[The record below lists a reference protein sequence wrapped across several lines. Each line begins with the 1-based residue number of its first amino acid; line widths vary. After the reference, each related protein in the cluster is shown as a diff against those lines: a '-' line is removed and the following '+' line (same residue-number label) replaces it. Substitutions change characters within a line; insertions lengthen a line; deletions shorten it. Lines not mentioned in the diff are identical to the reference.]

1 MNNFFQS
8 SSSPAVKA
16 QLEAQFAFYADVSKK
31 MFDSMQKLNELN
43 IQVGQTLMEETL
55 SSARQ
60 VMQSEDRTET
70 LSILAGQAQPTA
82 EKVRAYSQHV
92 QAIFADTQVG
102 IAKTAETHV
111 PNATRTAEA
120 VVKEVAQ
127 KASDQTAKV
136 TQRQK
141 EALEKLATPIRGA
154 GERNQS
160 PNNGSVRTQ

>member
-1 MNNFFQS
+1 MNNFFQL
-8 SSSPAVKA
+8 SSSPAVQA

-55 SSARQ
+55 SSTRQ
-60 VMQSEDRTET
+60 VMQAENRIDA
-70 LSILAGQAQPTA
+70 LSIAAGQAQPAA
-82 EKVRAYSQHV
+82 EKIRAYSQHV
-92 QAIFADTQVG
+92 QAILAETQVG
-102 IAKTAETHV
+102 IAKTAETHT

-120 VVKEVAQ
+120 VVREVAQ

-141 EALEKLATPIRGA
+141 ESLEKLTTPIRGL
-154 GERNQS
+154 GERNPSSSGATRSQ
-160 PNNGSVRTQ
+160 

>member
-16 QLEAQFAFYADVSKK
+16 QLEAQFAFYTDVSKK

-55 SSARQ
+55 SSTRQ
-60 VMQSEDRTET
+60 VMQAEDRTEA
-70 LSILAGQAQPTA
+70 LSIAAGQAQPAA
-82 EKVRAYSQHV
+82 EKVRAYNQHV
-92 QAIFADTQVG
+92 QAILAEAQVG
-102 IAKTAETHV
+102 IAKTAETHI
-111 PNATRTAEA
+111 PNATRTAEG

-127 KASDQTAKV
+127 KASEQTAKV

-141 EALEKLATPIRGA
+141 EALEKLTTPIRGA
-154 GERNQS
+154 GDRNQS
-160 PNNGSVRTQ
+160 SNGATRTQ

>member
-8 SSSPAVKA
+8 FSSPAVNA
-16 QLEAQFAFYADVSKK
+16 QIEAQFAFYADVSKK
-31 MFDSMQKLNELN
+31 MFESMQKLNELN

-55 SSARQ
+55 SSTRQ
-60 VMQSEDRTET
+60 VMQAEDRIEA
-70 LSILAGQAQPTA
+70 LSIAAGQAQPTA
-82 EKVRAYSQHV
+82 EKVRAYNQHV
-92 QAIFADTQVG
+92 QAILAEAQVG
-102 IAKTAETHV
+102 IAKTAETHT

-120 VVKEVAQ
+120 VVREVAQ

-141 EALEKLATPIRGA
+141 EALDKLTTPIRGT

-160 PNNGSVRTQ
+160 PNGSTRAQ

>member
-1 MNNFFQS
+1 MNNFFK
-8 SSSPAVKA
+8 SSSPAIKA
-16 QLEAQFAFYADVSKK
+16 QLDAQFAFYADVSKK
-31 MFDSMQKLNELN
+31 MFNGIQKLNELN

-55 SSARQ
+55 SSTRQ
-60 VMQSEDRTET
+60 VMQAEDRTDA
-70 LSILAGQAQPTA
+70 LSIVAGQAQPAA
-82 EKVRAYSQHV
+82 EKIRAYNQHV
-92 QAIFADTQVG
+92 QAIFADAQVD

-136 TQRQK
+136 TERQK
-141 EALEKLATPIRGA
+141 EALEKLTTPIRGD

-160 PNNGSVRTQ
+160 ANGAKSTH

>member
-31 MFDSMQKLNELN
+31 MFDSIQKLNELN

-55 SSARQ
+55 STTRQ
-60 VMQSEDRTET
+60 VLQADDRTEAV
-70 LSILAGQAQPTA
+70 SIAAGQAQPAA
-82 EKVRAYSQHV
+82 EKVRAYRQHV
-92 QAIFADTQVG
+92 QAIFAEAQVG
-102 IAKTAETHV
+102 IAQTAETHI

-120 VVKEVAQ
+120 VVQEVAQ
-127 KASDQTAKV
+127 KASEQTAKV

-141 EALEKLATPIRGA
+141 ESLEKLTTPIRGA
-154 GERNQS
+154 GERVQS
-160 PNNGSVRTQ
+160 SGGATRPQ

>member
-31 MFDSMQKLNELN
+31 MFDGMQKLNELN

-55 SSARQ
+55 TSTQ
-60 VMQSEDRTET
+60 QIMQADGRTDA
-70 LSILAGQAQPTA
+70 LSIVAGQAQPAA
-82 EKVRAYSQHV
+82 EKVRAYNQHV
-92 QAIFADTQVG
+92 QAILAEAQVG
-102 IAKTAETHV
+102 IAKTAETHI
-111 PNATRTAEA
+111 PNATRTAEG

-127 KASDQTAKV
+127 KASEQTAKV

-141 EALEKLATPIRGA
+141 EAMEKLATPIRGI
-154 GERNQS
+154 GERAQS
-160 PNNGSVRTQ
+160 PNGTKIVQ

>member
-8 SSSPAVKA
+8 SSSPAITA
-16 QLEAQFAFYADVSKK
+16 QIDAQFAFYADVSKR

-60 VMQSEDRTET
+60 VMQADDRIDA
-70 LSILAGQAQPTA
+70 LSIAAAQAQPAA

-92 QAIFADTQVG
+92 QAILAEAQVG
-102 IAKTAETHV
+102 IVKTAETHI
-111 PNATRTAEA
+111 PNATRTAEGL
-120 VVKEVAQ
+120 VKEVAQ

-136 TQRQK
+136 NQRQK
-141 EALEKLATPIRGA
+141 EALEKLTTPIRGA
-154 GERNQS
+154 GERNQPS
-160 PNNGSVRTQ
+160 NGATRPQ

>member
-55 SSARQ
+55 SSTRQ
-60 VMQSEDRTET
+60 VINADGRIDA
-70 LSILAGQAQPTA
+70 LSIAAGQAQPAA

-92 QAIFADTQVG
+92 QAILADAQVS
-102 IAKTAETHV
+102 IVKTAEAHI
-111 PNATRTAEA
+111 PNATRTAEG

-127 KASDQTAKV
+127 RASDQTAKV

-141 EALEKLATPIRGA
+141 EALEKLTTPIRGA
-154 GERNQS
+154 GERTQS
-160 PNNGSVRTQ
+160 SNGATRPQ